1 MKTVIKTI
9 TTTSLA
15 TQLNLNQVYYR
26 IEISDLGSSTISI
39 KYFIILIEPSIDAQ
53 NVSKCSSYFVCDSFR
68 FYSPCKT
75 EVSNKQD
82 GTIGIV
88 GHFNSQENHRRA
100 LRQANFTEHLRHVLN
115 EYYNISCEEKD
126 KHWNSDRSKKIQKNV
141 IRYHFRSTINSHQI
155 VFERYM

>member
-1 MKTVIKTI
+1 MLRIFPNVVRVLFTI
-9 TTTSLA
+9 L
-15 TQLNLNQVYYR
+15 
-26 IEISDLGSSTISI
+26 LG
-39 KYFIILIEPSIDAQ
+39 
-53 NVSKCSSYFVCDSFR
+53 

-100 LRQANFTEHLRHVLN
+100 LKQANFTEHLRHVLK

-126 KHWNSDRSKKIQKNV
+126 KHWNSYRSKKIQKNL
-141 IRYHFRSTINSHQI
+141 IQYNFRFTVNKSRDYI
-155 VFERYM
+155 

>member
-1 MKTVIKTI
+1 MLRIFPNVVRVLFTI
-9 TTTSLA
+9 L
-15 TQLNLNQVYYR
+15 
-26 IEISDLGSSTISI
+26 LG
-39 KYFIILIEPSIDAQ
+39 
-53 NVSKCSSYFVCDSFR
+53 

-100 LRQANFTEHLRHVLN
+100 LKQANFTEHLRHVLK

-126 KHWNSDRSKKIQKNV
+126 KHWNSYRSKKIQKNL
-141 IRYHFRSTINSHQI
+141 IQYNFRFTIKRLQS
-155 VFERYM
+155 FEIHIFFLKQCQYLYRQ